1 MFIVYGISNIS
12 GITKIEDT
20 DFITKNKNYLQI
32 ELTKI
37 NVEDFLNYEKL
48 DCVEYML
55 PGDSN
60 ITFKMKFD
68 EYYQTSGYTL
78 EFSGSLSS
86 LDTITKEEIIEG
98 RMPENEYEIVIDK
111 MVMQKAAQDNIS
123 AYMGIKTEKD
133 LLQKKLYV
141 DNMKEFKIVG
151 FTDKQSPSIYANKNI
166 FINLLNNTK
175 TSGNGFGMYIPW
187 QEEQEGEKV
196 LDYSLYLD
204 DITITKGRFPEADYE
219 VIVNKSRSG
228 EMKLNKTIKQTVN
241 GKELKV
247 VRIL

>member
-1 MFIVYGISNIS
+1 MFILYGVSNIL
-12 GITKIEDT
+12 GIIKVEDT

-37 NVEDFLNYEKL
+37 SVEDFLKYENL
-48 DCVEYML
+48 DCVNYIL

-60 ITFKMKFD
+60 IVFKMKFD

-78 EFSGSLSS
+78 EFSGSLTS
-86 LDTITKEEIIEG
+86 LDTITEQEITEG
-98 RMPENEYEIVIDK
+98 RMPENEYEVVIDK
-111 MVMQKAAQDNIS
+111 MVMKEVSENNIS
-123 AYMGIKTEKD
+123 GYMGIKTEKD
-133 LLQKKLYV
+133 LLYKKLYI

-151 FTDKQSPSIYANKNI
+151 FTDKKSPSIYANKKI
-166 FINLLNNTK
+166 LINLLNNSK

-187 QEEQEGEKV
+187 EEEQKGEKV
-196 LDYSLYLD
+196 LDYNLYLD

-219 VIVNKSRSG
+219 VIVNKSKSG

-241 GKELKV
+241 GKALKV

>member
-1 MFIVYGISNIS
+1 MFIVYGVSNIL

-20 DFITKNKNYLQI
+20 DFITKNKDYLQI

-37 NVEDFLNYEKL
+37 SVEDFLNYEKL

-60 ITFKMKFD
+60 ITFKMRFD

-86 LDTITKEEIIEG
+86 LDTITKDEITEG
-98 RMPENEYEIVIDK
+98 KMPENEYEIVIDK
-111 MVMQKAAQDNIS
+111 MVMQKASENNIS
-123 AYMGIKTEKD
+123 AFMGIKGEKD
-133 LLQKKLYV
+133 LLEKKLYI

-151 FTDKQSPSIYANKNI
+151 FTDKKSPSIYANKNI
-166 FINLLNNTK
+166 LINLLNNSK
-175 TSGNGFGMYIPW
+175 TSGNEFGMYIPW
-187 QEEQEGEKV
+187 EEEPKGEKV
-196 LDYSLYLD
+196 LDYNLYLD
-204 DITITKGRFPEADYE
+204 DITITKGRLPEADYE
-219 VIVNKSRSG
+219 VIVNKSNSG